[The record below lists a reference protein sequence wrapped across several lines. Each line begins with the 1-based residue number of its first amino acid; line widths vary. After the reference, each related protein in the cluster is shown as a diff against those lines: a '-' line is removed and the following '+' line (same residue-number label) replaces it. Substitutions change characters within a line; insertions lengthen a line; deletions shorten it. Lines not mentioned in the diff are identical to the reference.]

1 MSQDP
6 VPMLWSIP
14 MKATRYMPFVLA
26 TLCSVGLA
34 CAQAAEP
41 AKSSVH
47 IYNWYDY
54 IAPNTMKDFEK
65 EAGISAV
72 YDVFDNSDV
81 MQSKLMAGRSGYDVV
96 VASADLLPN
105 LIKAGVLKK
114 LDRSKLPNWSHLDP
128 DILAKLHSNDP
139 GNSYAAPYLWG
150 TTGIGYDADK
160 VKAILGPDAPVNS
173 WDLIFKEENLAK
185 LSQCGVAMLDAPSE
199 VIPIALH
206 YLGLPYNSQNP
217 EDYKKAQALLL
228 KLRPH
233 IVYFDSSKFI
243 SDLANGN
250 ICVVLGWAGG
260 VADAQKASELAG
272 NHRNLVYSIPREG
285 APVWVE
291 SLVQL
296 NDAPNPEQGL
306 AFINYMLRPEVIA
319 ESSNYLSYPNA
330 NKDATALVEQ
340 KIRDNPGVY
349 PSKQVL
355 DTLFPLEPL
364 PLKMER
370 VRTRAWNTVKTGT

>member
-1 MSQDP
+1 
-6 VPMLWSIP
+6 
-14 MKATRYMPFVLA
+14 MKSTRYMQFALA
-26 TLCSVGLA
+26 SLLSVGLVGA
-34 CAQAAEP
+34 RADQADTP
-41 AKSSVH
+41 TVH

-54 IAPNTMKDFEK
+54 IAPDTVKNFQK
-65 EAGISAV
+65 EAGVSAV

-96 VASADLLPN
+96 VATGDLLPN

-128 DILAKLHSNDP
+128 DILAKVQSNDP

-160 VKAILGPDAPVNS
+160 VKSILGPDAPVNS

-217 EDYKKAQALLL
+217 EDYKKAQELLL

-233 IVYFDSSKFI
+233 IVYFDSSRFI

-330 NKDATALVEQ
+330 NKDATALVE
-340 KIRDNPGVY
+340 KKVRDNPGVY

-364 PLKMER
+364 PLKIER
-370 VRTRAWNTVKTGT
+370 VRTRAWNTVKTGA

>member
-1 MSQDP
+1 MSLDP
-6 VPMLWSIP
+6 ALVLWSNP
-14 MKATRYMPFVLA
+14 MKSTFYMQCVLA
-26 TLCSVGLA
+26 AVFGFGLV
-34 CAQAAEP
+34 CAKAEEP
-41 AKSSVH
+41 EKSSVH

-54 IAPNTMKDFEK
+54 IAPNIVKDFQQ

-128 DILAKLHSNDP
+128 DILAKLQSNDP
-139 GNSYAAPYLWG
+139 ANSYAAPYLWG

-160 VKAILGPDAPVNS
+160 VKSILGTDAPVDS
-173 WDLIFKEENLAK
+173 WDLIFKPENLAK
-185 LSQCGVAMLDAPSE
+185 LSQCGVAMLDAPNE

-206 YLGLPYNSQNP
+206 YLGLPYNSLNP

-228 KLRPH
+228 SLRPH
-233 IVYFDSSKFI
+233 IVYFDSSRFI

-250 ICVVLGWAGG
+250 VCVVLGWGGG
-260 VADAQKASELAG
+260 VADAQKASRLAG

-291 SLVQL
+291 NLVQL
-296 NDAPNPEQGL
+296 NDAPHPEQGL

-319 ESSNYLSYPNA
+319 QASNYLSYPNA
-330 NKDATALVEQ
+330 NKDATPLVEQ

-349 PSKQVL
+349 PSRKVL

-370 VRTRAWNTVKTGT
+370 VRTRTWNTVKTGT

>member
-1 MSQDP
+1 MSLDP
-6 VPMLWSIP
+6 ALRLWSIP
-14 MKATRYMPFVLA
+14 MKSPRYMQLVLV
-26 TLCSVGLA
+26 TLLSAGLA
-34 CAQAAEP
+34 CAKAEEP
-41 AKSSVH
+41 GKSSVH

-54 IAPNTMKDFEK
+54 IAPNTMKDFQK

-96 VASADLLPN
+96 VASGDLLPN

-114 LDRSKLPNWSHLDP
+114 LDRAKLPNWSHLDP
-128 DILAKLHSNDP
+128 DILAKLEGNDP
-139 GNSYAAPYLWG
+139 DNSYAAPYLWG

-185 LSQCGVAMLDAPSE
+185 LSQCGVAMLDAPGE
-199 VIPIALH
+199 IIPIALH

-250 ICVVLGWAGG
+250 VCVVLGWGGG

-319 ESSNYLSYPNA
+319 QASNYLSYPNA
-330 NKDATALVEQ
+330 NKDATALVDQ

-349 PSKQVL
+349 PSKEVL
-355 DTLFPLEPL
+355 DTLFPLQPL

-370 VRTRAWNTVKTGT
+370 VRTRTWNTVKTGA